1 MADAHDSKSCTFG
14 YVGSIPTFGTPGG
27 DGASAG
33 GGRNLMPQAGP
44 DHPENSIGAGN
55 SGAGDSFCQKK
66 NRNESDFEY
75 GFVKVPGKADK
86 VQALYEGA
94 YGKA

>member
-1 MADAHDSKSCTFG
+1 M
-14 YVGSIPTFGTPGG
+14 
-27 DGASAG
+27 
-33 GGRNLMPQAGP
+33 RQACP
-44 DHPENSIGAGN
+44 DHPENPDHYIGAGRIGAGN

-75 GFVKVPGKADK
+75 GFVKVPGKANK
-86 VQALYEGA
+86 VQVLYEGA